1 MIWKARGIKRTQ
13 VVVPAEPASVTSINV
28 HGNVG
33 QVERLKSVRNTL
45 TVTSSRVLAGLEVAV
60 GDQVGKRIRLDDQR
74 NGNVGV
80 LLEDG
85 DNGCIVLEQCLKFH
99 SNLGYSRSMYSV
111 LYVDKLPTGS
121 SPLEALAA
129 QSRPGRS

>member
-1 MIWKARGIKRTQ
+1 VKGKGRERTQ

-45 TVTSSRVLAGLEVAV
+45 TVARSRVLAGLEVGV
-60 GDQVGKRIRLDDQR
+60 GDQVGKRIGLDDQR
-74 NGNVGV
+74 NGNIGV

-85 DNGCIVLEQCLKFH
+85 DDG
-99 SNLGYSRSMYSV
+99 
-111 LYVDKLPTGS
+111 
-121 SPLEALAA
+121 
-129 QSRPGRS
+129 